1 MIKTGNMFV
10 FKAKRK
16 NCNKVPGFNN
26 FTSKHWEIFQN
37 QKIPKPM
44 KSIKS
49 TKRMNAQLE
58 KLINSMER
66 QKDAMLEDELPP
78 PGQKVSNM
86 LLGKNGGQLQIV
98 TERME

>member
-1 MIKTGNMFV
+1 
-10 FKAKRK
+10 
-16 NCNKVPGFNN
+16 
-26 FTSKHWEIFQN
+26 
-37 QKIPKPM
+37 
-44 KSIKS
+44 
-49 TKRMNAQLE
+49 MNAQLE

-66 QKDAMLEDELPP
+66 QKDVMLEDELPP

>member
-1 MIKTGNMFV
+1 
-10 FKAKRK
+10 
-16 NCNKVPGFNN
+16 
-26 FTSKHWEIFQN
+26 
-37 QKIPKPM
+37 M

-66 QKDAMLEDELPP
+66 QKDAMLEDELPA

-86 LLGKNGGQLQIV
+86 LLGENGGQLQIV
-98 TERME
+98 PERME

>member
-1 MIKTGNMFV
+1 
-10 FKAKRK
+10 
-16 NCNKVPGFNN
+16 
-26 FTSKHWEIFQN
+26 
-37 QKIPKPM
+37 M

-58 KLINSMER
+58 KLISSMER